1 MTFVYAPYADL
12 NYIIPIISIVMASL
26 GLKIEFL
33 TDDEIFRKIRCSTTK
48 KATEFSRQPYL
59 SSYMYAR
66 FTWNN
71 FSLF

>member
-12 NYIIPIISIVMASL
+12 NYTIPIIMAYL

-48 KATEFSRQPYL
+48 KAAEFSRQPAL
-59 SSYMYAR
+59 SFYKYAR

-71 FSLF
+71 VSLF